1 MHPHTARLAETL
13 ADPRAGAREMIV
25 EIERPLTGRVRIL

>member
-13 ADPRAGAREMIV
+13 ADPQVRAREMIV
-25 EIERPLTGRVRIL
+25 GMELQ